1 MATIT
6 ARIPDEKKIKAQQ
19 LAQELWVSLSTLI
32 NMWINDFLRNK
43 KVEFSLVDDTHW
55 EWYQDKDM
63 VDFGWVDAREV
74 VQFLDDQLEQDGS
87 VDAIPTQANTKTTS
101 KV

>member
-6 ARIPDEKKIKAQQ
+6 ARIPDQKKIKAQQ

-43 KVEFSLVDDTHW
+43 KVEFSLVDDTNW

-63 VDFGWVDAREV
+63 VDVNVPASEFIAA
-74 VQFLDDQLEQDGS
+74 LDTIIADG
-87 VDAIPTQANTKTTS
+87 TTT
-101 KV
+101 